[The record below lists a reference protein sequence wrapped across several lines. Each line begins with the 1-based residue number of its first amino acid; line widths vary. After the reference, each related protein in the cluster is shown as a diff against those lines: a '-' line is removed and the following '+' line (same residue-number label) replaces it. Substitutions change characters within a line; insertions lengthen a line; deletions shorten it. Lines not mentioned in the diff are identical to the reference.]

1 MREGWEGGMGGDG
14 SEREG
19 RGGMRGR
26 VGWKDGREGGKERGR
41 ERERRGGRRQGR
53 RGGRKGG
60 RRISGWV
67 VVISSTFTAAPLML
81 VSFPDPLQ
89 PSKRVWERDKTQ
101 HTIYGRSVVT
111 TLNLRCNYV

>member
-67 VVISSTFTAAPLML
+67 VVISSTFIAAPLML
-81 VSFPDPLQ
+81 VSSPDPPSTLQ
-89 PSKRVWERDKTQ
+89 EGLGTRQDTAYHIWKICCHNIKLEV
-101 HTIYGRSVVT
+101 
-111 TLNLRCNYV
+111 